1 MHKLKLLVNSV
12 DKNFY
17 VNTRVKIRINPTIII
32 PETIIIN
39 LVLNFSDNFDHKYIV
54 RKTIIGTLNPKRMYF
69 GIIFI

>member
-17 VNTRVKIRINPTIII
+17 VNTSVKIRINPIII
-32 PETIIIN
+32 TPETMITN
-39 LVLNFSDNFDHKYIV
+39 LVLNFSDNFDQKYIV
-54 RKTIIGTLNPKRMYF
+54 RKIIIGTLKPKRIYF